1 MYYDDNEFYMTP
13 EEELDF
19 DKQCA
24 EADPRDSYR
33 FTDTLTLHEG
43 APE

>member
-19 DKQCA
+19 DKTCEA
-24 EADPRDSYR
+24 ADPMDSYR
-33 FTDTLTLHEG
+33 YTDTLVINHDND
-43 APE
+43 